1 MFGVQLCCFG
11 GVVRRVMQ
19 VTLGRVC
26 MMCSRLVIAGVVML
40 GCFAM
45 VARRVFMMLGC
56 LMMMLCRLFG
66 HMPLLF
72 HLGSSYAGSSYRG
85 FVNAVL

>member
-19 VTLGRVC
+19 VTLGGVC
-26 MMCSRLVIAGVVML
+26 MVCRRLMIACFVML
-40 GCFAM
+40 RRFAM
-45 VARRVFMMLGC
+45 VARRVFMMLGR

-72 HLGSSYAGSSYRG
+72 HLGSSYAG
-85 FVNAVL
+85 